1 MKLSVMGRNK
11 ETQEEEI
18 FELKLENEE
27 IACLY
32 KDRYGIAVSTR
43 QGKVFRVTQTIEELQ
58 EQL

>member
-1 MKLSVMGRNK
+1 MKLNVMGRNK
-11 ETQEEEI
+11 ETQKEEI

-32 KDRYGIAVSTR
+32 KDRHGIAVSTR
-43 QGKVFRVTQTIEELQ
+43 QGKVFRVTQTMEELQ